1 MTSHATSDE
10 TRPEAAGGNSSG
22 RGAEKRRELR
32 QRQERQ
38 EILRW
43 WAQPGVLIFLA
54 VVAMASVG
62 WGMVISASR
71 RIPVQTATLD
81 GLYLHMEEA
90 RWILDQMDHGEN
102 FQKPSV
108 MMPDMPEWGKQRVTL
123 DLAFQNRAEQTK
135 VYDGLEFYLVPEQ
148 GEAVPP
154 IGAQVG
160 RAKIGP
166 GQSMNTAIHFD
177 FDTRLPHGKL
187 KVEWRRDGETAYF
200 AVPEPAEHYHL
211 RPRGGEVALPPDA
224 RLLLPIGKA
233 DRGATLYS
241 ALYGCVACHGDPS
254 IPDSNNVG
262 PHLAGIG
269 AAAATRIE
277 GMPGPQYIYESII
290 EPSSFIAPECKG
302 GLPCAEPTAMPEY
315 ASLVNLQ
322 DAADLL
328 AYLMELDAPGSEAQ
342 EPQAEAGGEPSES

>member
-1 MTSHATSDE
+1 MTTVGTTDAPQTE
-10 TRPEAAGGNSSG
+10 TLR
-22 RGAEKRRELR
+22 RGAEKRRSRR
-32 QRQERQ
+32 QQQERR
-38 EILRW
+38 ESLRW
-43 WAQPGVLIFLA
+43 WTQPGVLVFLA
-54 VVAMASVG
+54 VVALAGVG
-62 WGMVISASR
+62 WGMVIQASR
-71 RIPVQTATLD
+71 RIPVEEATLD
-81 GLYLHMEEA
+81 GLYLHLDEA

-123 DLAFQNRAEQTK
+123 DLAFRNRAAETK
-135 VYDGLEFYLVPEQ
+135 IYDGSEFFLVPEQ
-148 GEAVPP
+148 GDEVSP

-166 GQSMNTAIHFD
+166 GQSLNTAIHFD

-187 KVEWRRDGETAYF
+187 RVEWRRGDASAFF

-233 DRGATLYS
+233 ERGVGLYT
-241 ALYGCVACHGDPS
+241 AVYGCVACHGDPAVAE
-254 IPDSNNVG
+254 SNNVG

-269 AAAATRIE
+269 AAAASRIE
-277 GMPGPQYIYESII
+277 GKTAPQYIYESII

-328 AYLMELDAPGSEAQ
+328 AYLMELQEQPAEGS
-342 EPQAEAGGEPSES
+342 